1 MKVGVVYATPQR
13 QMNLKVD
20 LDDGAT
26 VRQAIDRSGLLG
38 KCPEID
44 LANTKIGVWGK
55 VVDLDSVVEDG
66 ARIEVYRPITCDPRT
81 VKRRNQP
88 AQEG

>member
-1 MKVGVVYATPQR
+1 MNVGIVYATPKR
-13 QMNLKVD
+13 QMSLKVS

-26 VRQAIDRSGLLG
+26 VRQAIDRSGLLA

-44 LANTKIGVWGK
+44 LAETKVGVWGK
-55 VVDLDSVVEDG
+55 VVDLDSVIEDG
-66 ARIEVYRPITCDPRT
+66 ARIEVYRPITCDPKT

>member
-1 MKVGVVYATPQR
+1 MKVGIVYATPAKQVS
-13 QMNLKVD
+13 LKVD

-26 VRQAIDRSGLLG
+26 VRQAIDRSGLLK

-44 LANTKIGVWGK
+44 LAAAKIGVWGK
-55 VVDLDSVVEDG
+55 MVDLEAALEDG
-66 ARIEVYRPITCDPRT
+66 ARIEVYRPITADPKT

>member
-13 QMNLKVD
+13 QMNLSVS

-26 VRQAIDRSGLLG
+26 VRQAIDRSGLLTR
-38 KCPEID
+38 CPEID
-44 LANTKIGVWGK
+44 LAAVKIGVWGK
-55 VVDLDSVVEDG
+55 MVDIDSVVEDG
-66 ARIEVYRPITCDPRT
+66 ARIEVYRPITADPRT